1 MLSNLFIWEIRLKK
15 FRLCCRERYLGGQKL
30 CKYYFLLR
38 FCNRDATCIWSLSI
52 YYYCWSGSRSFV
64 IHWEKSVPT
73 VAMWQRKKKKFLSK
87 CVWACSYFF
96 FFPFLTCLLYP
107 TFYIF
112 LFLLI
117 IYFLLFTQNYYWCYF
132 KISIQGFVIWFY
144 HLYNKNNADQ
154 EFITNFRIGIM
165 PCRWHVFISYNHIRG
180 CCSELDLVFKW
191 RAILKRKL
199 NCTIMYVFCLSFTC

>member
-1 MLSNLFIWEIRLKK
+1 MKSKYILLLLKWK
-15 FRLCCRERYLGGQKL
+15 QELCDP
-30 CKYYFLLR
+30 LR
-38 FCNRDATCIWSLSI
+38 KVSS
-52 YYYCWSGSRSFV
+52 YSGNV
-64 IHWEKSVPT
+64 T
-73 VAMWQRKKKKFLSK
+73 KKKKKKILSK
-87 CVWACSYFF
+87 YVWACSYFF
-96 FFPFLTCLLYP
+96 FFFFSLVCYIPLFIFFSFFSSFISSCLLKII
-107 TFYIF
+107 TGVILKF
-112 LFLLI
+112 L
-117 IYFLLFTQNYYWCYF
+117 
-132 KISIQGFVIWFY
+132 IQGFVIWFY